1 MLSNFLALTSTADT
15 ATKIDGIALAL
26 GIALIVMGLFLIIAV
41 LLQSGKDK
49 RLSGAIAG
57 AAETFFAKGSS
68 KSRDKKFSMIT
79 TILAIVFVIF
89 VIAFS
94 IIVAAH

>member
-1 MLSNFLALTSTADT
+1 MGPLEIT
-15 ATKIDGIALAL
+15 L
-26 GIALIVMGLFLIIAV
+26 GIIIVVMAVALIAFV